1 MIKTSFVFG
10 VALLLIA
17 CARRPQYDIV
27 LRNGRVCDGT
37 GAPCVP
43 GGIAINGDTVA
54 KVGDLA
60 DARGRTDLDVHGQV
74 IAPGFINMMSGE
86 AGLFID
92 GRSQSDIRQGVT
104 LEIFGEGESM
114 GPLNDA
120 MRAEYEKQEV
130 DFHYDVTWHTLAEG
144 LETLARRG
152 ISTNIAS
159 FIGAAT
165 PRINVIGRAN
175 RAPTTAELNQM
186 RALTAKAMED
196 GALGVA
202 SALIYQPG
210 VYGIVVVT

>member
-1 MIKTSFVFG
+1 VIKTSFVFG

-17 CARRPQYDIV
+17 CARQPQYDVV

-43 GGIAINGDTVA
+43 GGIVINGDSVA

-60 DARGRTDLDVHGQV
+60 DARGRTDLDVLGQV

-92 GRSQSDIRQGVT
+92 GCSQSDIPQG
-104 LEIFGEGESM
+104 SM

-144 LETLARRG
+144 LETLSAAGSQPTSRRLLG
-152 ISTNIAS
+152 RPLPAST
-159 FIGAAT
+159 
-165 PRINVIGRAN
+165 
-175 RAPTTAELNQM
+175 
-186 RALTAKAMED
+186 
-196 GALGVA
+196 
-202 SALIYQPG
+202 
-210 VYGIVVVT
+210 